1 MQVKDEENKEGFS
14 PLNLREAI
22 RYEEETDKMNDSI
35 QMRIPILYTPIVYQ
49 TDIGSEESNTLSV
62 EQVSSNCLE
71 PFLAKDIPSDEIT
84 SAGSTSL
91 PSEGAAFVAR
101 IAGPAGSGTPP
112 TPPASAMQ
120 PNVVEEKKKR
130 ANGADLANMLVAT
143 VCIHIYDDS
152 IYLFKNGWYQR
163 QTENDLNRLIRHVCQ
178 VDIQQI
184 GTKRIFDDTKA
195 LLLADSK
202 LLAEPYRGS
211 ELVCVRNGL
220 YEIATGK
227 LYPHDPRY
235 FFTSCVNAYLP
246 QDTNTS
252 PSTPVFD
259 SFLDYAT
266 GGNLQLIERVY
277 QMLGYIL
284 ANDIKGKA
292 FFLIQGVSGSGKSVL
307 LSVLK
312 SMYDSELVSA
322 IAPGKL
328 GERFTGS
335 GLIGKVVNIAGDIP
349 DRPLPQEAA
358 ALIKALTGRDTV
370 TVEEKYKALSH
381 LDPMVRFVFATNFPF
396 RLSSDDAALKERLVV
411 IPFIRKVPRDMQN
424 PDLEKLLLAE
434 RAGIFLKA
442 MAAYRRLKQNHYRF
456 AGQEIAVDQANIYV
470 GRLAQADATVQEFL
484 HTACI
489 LDHDSFTSTRV
500 LYEAYQQFCL
510 EQEIVG
516 IDNPATFSRMLH
528 SLYGEKVV
536 LKKHRDGDC
545 TVNGYEGL
553 RLIGMSEG
561 DTV

>member
-91 PSEGAAFVAR
+91 PSAGAAFVAR

-130 ANGADLANMLVAT
+130 ANGAELANMLVAT

-163 QTENDLNRLIRHVCQ
+163 QTDANLNRLIRDVCQ
-178 VDIQQI
+178 FDIQQI
-184 GTKRIFDDTKA
+184 GTRRIFDDTKA

-235 FFTSCVNAYLP
+235 FFTSCVNVHLP

-259 SFLDYAT
+259 SF
-266 GGNLQLIERVY
+266 
-277 QMLGYIL
+277 
-284 ANDIKGKA
+284 
-292 FFLIQGVSGSGKSVL
+292 F
-307 LSVLK
+307 
-312 SMYDSELVSA
+312 
-322 IAPGKL
+322 
-328 GERFTGS
+328 
-335 GLIGKVVNIAGDIP
+335 
-349 DRPLPQEAA
+349 
-358 ALIKALTGRDTV
+358 
-370 TVEEKYKALSH
+370 
-381 LDPMVRFVFATNFPF
+381 
-396 RLSSDDAALKERLVV
+396 
-411 IPFIRKVPRDMQN
+411 
-424 PDLEKLLLAE
+424 
-434 RAGIFLKA
+434 
-442 MAAYRRLKQNHYRF
+442 
-456 AGQEIAVDQANIYV
+456 
-470 GRLAQADATVQEFL
+470 
-484 HTACI
+484 
-489 LDHDSFTSTRV
+489 
-500 LYEAYQQFCL
+500 
-510 EQEIVG
+510 
-516 IDNPATFSRMLH
+516 
-528 SLYGEKVV
+528 
-536 LKKHRDGDC
+536 
-545 TVNGYEGL
+545 GL
-553 RLIGMSEG
+553 RYGR
-561 DTV
+561 